1 LPSVI
6 SKKKKKKK
14 QQQRMAMARRRRRRR
29 NYLALD
35 QLKRKKGFME
45 FTWHLHLVLVG
56 MIIVSTL

>member
-1 LPSVI
+1 
-6 SKKKKKKK
+6 
-14 QQQRMAMARRRRRRR
+14 MARRRRR
-29 NYLALD
+29 NYLTLD